1 MHICTYTGVKV
12 LFGDDIYNLLF
23 ESPALPVQG
32 QNIKQTNATI
42 EIYIDPA
49 SLGMTNQLLDIVE
62 AGDLPNDTF
71 RLASWS
77 RLKLSDEMTKKL
89 GVTFSP
95 LTSNTIQQITL
106 EQVTKI
112 AVRYDNVSLKVS
124 CNSRWCYETLMK
136 LHQLTLDHPNIQL
149 NSVTFYEDGAYDC
162 VELSQA
168 GLDWSYFAKVEHQM
182 GEFFAGRNPEPPQDD
197 LYTLYSWNEAF
208 SGKVSYKVLR
218 EECYSI
224 FTHKGFLARKLG
236 DSLSK
241 IDWNRF
247 SDLSVQQQE
256 AFLTA
261 LNFNKTQL
269 QAIYDGSP
277 GPNIVFTGTT
287 TWSLNPLSY
296 SAIAKQ
302 QSGMIDGIRIDG
314 IRDASSPYFLA
325 KDADVFFKGHP
336 SGGAINAKTLQKLGK
351 KVTSMSPELSFE
363 VLMMTGMLPNKVCG
377 MAGSIYFSIPTQN
390 IGFITFN
397 SVGNQMTMA
406 DALADPL
413 VKVMLKL
420 KLITQKD
427 III

>member
-62 AGDLPNDTF
+62 AGELTENTY
-71 RLASWS
+71 RLAAWW
-77 RLKLSDEMTKKL
+77 RFNPTTETCEKL
-89 GVTFSP
+89 GIRHTP
-95 LTSNTIQQITL
+95 LTSNTIQQQML
-106 EQVTKI
+106 EQIANI
-112 AVRYDNVSLKVS
+112 AVNHSQVSLKVS
-124 CNSRWCYETLMK
+124 CNSRWCYGTLMK

-168 GLDWSYFAKVEHQM
+168 GLNWSYFAKVEHQM

-302 QSGMIDGIRIDG
+302 QSGMTDG

-363 VLMMTGMLPNKVCG
+363 VLMMTGMMPDKVCG